1 MNKRTAVGLLIAL
14 CATPFIVLAQRD
26 IACSLTATPSRAA
39 PGEQITLRWN
49 SLHARSATLV
59 GFGPVPLSGSR
70 VIQATQTTD
79 YKIMISGYENNYV
92 GCIARVTVTAKQPTC
107 NISLVPFAVASN
119 NFATL
124 SWTTDYADSVY
135 ISGIG
140 NVPPKGNQMV
150 RAVGNTT
157 YYITARGA
165 GGLCERS
172 AELSVRDQYQSYGY
186 FPQTVQNIAYPLF
199 GYSAPRSGPNYSSS
213 QDPYRTFNSYETY
226 WYEDDDNDDSY
237 EETFYAP
244 AWENSSSE
252 TYISNYE
259 NYDNSQNEQYLNY
272 QQPQYQEYQNQQYEQ
287 TEQYNDPYWS
297 QEPYYPPPQQE
308 EYWDI

>member
-1 MNKRTAVGLLIAL
+1 M
-14 CATPFIVLAQRD
+14 
-26 IACSLTATPSRAA
+26 
-39 PGEQITLRWN
+39 
-49 SLHARSATLV
+49 
-59 GFGPVPLSGSR
+59 PLSGSR

-124 SWTTDYADSVY
+124 SWTPDYADSVY